1 MSILLSSNFQW
12 VLFSTL
18 LLGMAAGLIGC
29 MAHWKRQSLMSD
41 ALSHAALPGVVI
53 AFMIFQE
60 KNFFVLIV
68 GASISALFGAYL
80 IQWIQSSSRITE
92 DTAMGMILAVFYGGG
107 IVLLTKVIRGDSGN
121 QAGLDSYIFGQAA
134 SIVEEDVMLM

>member
-60 KNFFVLIV
+60 KNF
-68 GASISALFGAYL
+68 LF
-80 IQWIQSSSRITE
+80 
-92 DTAMGMILAVFYGGG
+92 
-107 IVLLTKVIRGDSGN
+107 
-121 QAGLDSYIFGQAA
+121 
-134 SIVEEDVMLM
+134 